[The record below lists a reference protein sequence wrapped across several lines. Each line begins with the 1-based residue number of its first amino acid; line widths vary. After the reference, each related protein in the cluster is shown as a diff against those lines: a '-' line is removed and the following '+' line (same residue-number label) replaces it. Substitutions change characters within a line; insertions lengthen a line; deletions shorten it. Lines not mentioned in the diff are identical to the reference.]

1 MKQRTKTRRY
11 KMIITIIEALV
22 SSNRWVDLEIG
33 YKEKIKHIP
42 PQLKETFL
50 IQDKKDKGIWR
61 IISVWHSMAD
71 FEEAVKS
78 MLDDNCMQIF
88 REVDAQP
95 TRRIFDVPAHHIR
108 V

>member
-1 MKQRTKTRRY
+1 
-11 KMIITIIEALV
+11 MIITIIEALV
-22 SSNRWVDLEIG
+22 PSNHWVDLEIA

-61 IISVWHSMAD
+61 IISVWHSMTD
-71 FEEAVKS
+71 YEEAVKS
-78 MLDDNCMQIF
+78 MIDDTCMQIF
-88 REVDAQP
+88 HQVGVQP